1 MNTTTS
7 SSIRSKRTRFALAA
21 SGGLVAITTA
31 TAISTG
37 GFAKF
42 LTEDPVSDRASV
54 TRDRPSQP
62 AQPCRL
68 YESDA
73 PTWGNGKPQ
82 PCTNGE

>member
-7 SSIRSKRTRFALAA
+7 SPIRSRRTRFALAA

-31 TAISTG
+31 TAIATG
-37 GFAKF
+37 GFGKVLA
-42 LTEDPVSDRASV
+42 EGAASDRGSV
-54 TRDRPSQP
+54 DRDHPT
-62 AQPCRL
+62 PCRL

-82 PCTNGE
+82 PCRDTE